1 MSFLDKFKFW
11 KKEEDKFAE
20 LDKQLGTV
28 PTAVPGEDINPHH
41 PFGGE
46 AFGQPV
52 EEPLMRSSDAGLDFG
67 KQEAEFQSFGME
79 HPGEKKT
86 MYPQGQ
92 VYEVQPQPAQAQN
105 VQQQLEL
112 IAAKLDTIRVSLES
126 INHRLVAVERVLH
139 VPEYEEIAPRRRRGA
154 W

>member
-1 MSFLDKFKFW
+1 MTFLDKFKFW

-28 PTAVPGEDINPHH
+28 PVAAHGEDINPHH

-46 AFGQPV
+46 TFGQPV
-52 EEPLMRSSDAGLDFG
+52 EETLLQSSESGLDFG
-67 KQEAEFQSFGME
+67 KQEAGFQPFGMN

-86 MYPQGQ
+86 MYQQGQ
-92 VYEVQPQPAQAQN
+92 VYEVQPQSTQPQN

-126 INHRLVAVERVLH
+126 INHRLVAVEHVLH
-139 VPEYEEIAPRRRRGA
+139 VPEYEEVPPRRRRGA